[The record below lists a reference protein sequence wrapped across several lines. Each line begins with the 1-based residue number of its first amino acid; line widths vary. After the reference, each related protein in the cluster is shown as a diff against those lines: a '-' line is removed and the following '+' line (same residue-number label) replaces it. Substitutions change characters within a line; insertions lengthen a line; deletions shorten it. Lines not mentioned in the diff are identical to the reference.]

1 MSFLKRFITPHTPHT
16 RHDELEHVISNLT
29 AVLNTKQGFGSM
41 VRSLGIGDYL
51 ERPGSRDATAT
62 LRGEIE
68 AEIRKFEPRLHDMEL
83 LLLGRTPD
91 LHMAFDLT
99 GRVGGKKIKL
109 RVLFNTMF
117 GNVTIEKVSL

>member
-1 MSFLKRFITPHTPHT
+1 MKQRCYLKEDMKPDIQAA
-16 RHDELEHVISNLT
+16 D
-29 AVLNTKQGFGSM
+29 
-41 VRSLGIGDYL
+41 
-51 ERPGSRDATAT
+51 
-62 LRGEIE
+62 RGEL
-68 AEIRKFEPRLHDMEL
+68 ASLMEL